1 VFGTPFAAQRGGLG
15 DTPQRTHEQAE
26 AQQPI
31 ERDGQ
36 RLKCGAFHY
45 WFNPAHL
52 KLSYNHITMMMVVA
66 LILMFRSI
74 STCCPF
80 SVCVCV
86 CVLRCGCHARLASV
100 LACQCLDQLIL
111 INQHLKGVIPNG
123 HTQHR
128 TTHGAGLRA
137 VECFY
142 CCVLDLDHSVFLSVV
157 VVSHECIIPNTSP
170 VVKPTH
176 YPIVSNPRLWQ

>member
-1 VFGTPFAAQRGGLG
+1 MFGTPFAAQRGGLG

-86 CVLRCGCHARLASV
+86 CVCVCY
-100 LACQCLDQLIL
+100 
-111 INQHLKGVIPNG
+111 
-123 HTQHR
+123 
-128 TTHGAGLRA
+128 GAGVMQGLHPYWLA
-137 VECFY
+137 NAWIN
-142 CCVLDLDHSVFLSVV
+142 SS
-157 VVSHECIIPNTSP
+157 SSTNI
-170 VVKPTH
+170 
-176 YPIVSNPRLWQ
+176 

>member
-86 CVLRCGCHARLASV
+86 CVCVTVRVSCKACIRIGLPMLGSTHPHQPTSERCDPQWSHSTPYYPRGG
-100 LACQCLDQLIL
+100 LACC
-111 INQHLKGVIPNG
+111 
-123 HTQHR
+123 R
-128 TTHGAGLRA
+128 
-137 VECFY
+137 
-142 CCVLDLDHSVFLSVV
+142 VFLLL
-157 VVSHECIIPNTSP
+157 
-170 VVKPTH
+170 
-176 YPIVSNPRLWQ
+176 RLGS